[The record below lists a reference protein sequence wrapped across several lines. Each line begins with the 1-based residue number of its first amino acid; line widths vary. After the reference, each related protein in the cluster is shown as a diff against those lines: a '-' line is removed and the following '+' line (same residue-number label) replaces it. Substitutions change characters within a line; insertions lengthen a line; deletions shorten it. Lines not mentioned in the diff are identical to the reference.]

1 MKTTLEPHEGAAL
14 DATRYS
20 GWTLMSI
27 IILGA
32 VISLPG
38 LIAPA
43 LAVQLAQQLGLSAS
57 QIGAYFFIE
66 LMAFSSAALPAQ
78 FWMGR
83 FDERRVA
90 RVAAVV
96 FVVANCVTAG
106 MPFHLGEL
114 LALRFVAGLAGG
126 TLGLLCMTSAGMS
139 PNPDRAFGLW
149 IVGQLVAG
157 AIGLYFLP
165 QLFAVFGLK
174 SLFLCVAALT
184 TLALPLCGAFSSRLT
199 KPVRRPRGAGRVR
212 QAGAPGRDGRFAL
225 LVVSAVCVFY
235 LAIGAVWSFSS
246 RAAAGAGLD
255 PILSG
260 KILSI
265 ATLMGIAGAM
275 TASVIG
281 GRGSRRL
288 ILGLGYGLLI
298 AALVGLC
305 TGPHLAGYAV
315 SVFAFKFA
323 WTFVIPFVFAVAAKE
338 DASGRLT
345 SAVGFITGVALAVGP
360 LVAGVLLDRGVSYG
374 ALCGGA
380 AVLCAISFLCMLLA
394 NRRLAGAA

>member
-1 MKTTLEPHEGAAL
+1 MKTTLEPHGGSSLNAS
-14 DATRYS
+14 RYS

-27 IILGA
+27 ITLGA

-90 RVAAVV
+90 RIAAIV
-96 FVVANCVTAG
+96 FVVANVAAAVL
-106 MPFHLGEL
+106 PFNIAEL
-114 LALRFVAGLAGG
+114 LALRFVAGLSGG

-174 SLFLCVAALT
+174 SLFLCVAGLTAL
-184 TLALPLCGAFSSRLT
+184 AFPLCSAFSSRFT
-199 KPVRRPRGAGRVR
+199 RPPKHGGGEARPVSA
-212 QAGAPGRDGRFAL
+212 RDGRFAL
-225 LVVSAVCVFY
+225 LIITAVCVFY
-235 LAIGAVWSFSS
+235 LAIGAVWSFAS
-246 RAAAGAGLD
+246 RAAVQAGLD

-260 KILSI
+260 KILSV

-288 ILGLGYGLLI
+288 ILAAGYGLLV
-298 AALVGLC
+298 AGLVVLS
-305 TGPHLAGYAV
+305 TAPQVSGYAAAI
-315 SVFAFKFA
+315 FAFKFA
-323 WTFVIPFVFAVAAKE
+323 WTFVIPFVFAAAARE

-345 SAVGFITGVALAVGP
+345 SAVGFITGVALAIGP
-360 LVAGVLLDRGVSYG
+360 LVGGILLDHGVAYG

-380 AVLCAISFLCMLLA
+380 AALCTMSFLCMWLA
-394 NRRLAGAA
+394 ERKLARAA

>member
-1 MKTTLEPHEGAAL
+1 MKTTLEPHGGASL
-14 DATRYS
+14 NSSRYS

-27 IILGA
+27 ITLGA

-43 LAVQLAQQLGLSAS
+43 LAVQLAQQFGLSAS

-66 LMAFSSAALPAQ
+66 LIAFSSAALPAQ

-90 RVAAVV
+90 RVAAIV
-96 FVVANCVTAG
+96 FVAANVAAAVL
-106 MPFHLGEL
+106 PFSIAAL
-114 LALRFVAGLAGG
+114 LALRFVAGLSGG

-184 TLALPLCGAFSSRLT
+184 ALAFPLCGAFSSRFT
-199 KPVRRPRGAGRVR
+199 RPQKRRKGEARPVSA
-212 QAGAPGRDGRFAL
+212 RDGRFAAL
-225 LVVSAVCVFY
+225 IVAAVCVFY
-235 LAIGAVWSFSS
+235 LAIGAVWSFAS
-246 RAAAGAGLD
+246 RAAVGAGLD
-255 PILSG
+255 PILAG

-288 ILGLGYGLLI
+288 ILALGYGLLI
-298 AALVGLC
+298 AGLVVLSV
-305 TGPHLAGYAV
+305 GPHVTGYAAA
-315 SVFAFKFA
+315 VFAFKFA
-323 WTFVIPFVFAVAAKE
+323 WTFVIPFVFAVAARE

-345 SAVGFITGVALAVGP
+345 SAVGFITGVALAIGP
-360 LVAGVLLDRGVSYG
+360 LVGGILLDHGVGYG

-380 AVLCAISFLCMLLA
+380 AALCAVSFLCMLLA
-394 NRRLAGAA
+394 DRKLARAA